1 MGMIPF
7 EKFTEQARAALAR
20 AQELVARL
28 QHNALDTEHL
38 LLVLLGQ
45 AEGLVAEAVRQ
56 RGFDRQAAL
65 KRLQDDLGRRPRGA
79 GVAAQSSGLY
89 VTNRL
94 RETLNRALALA
105 DQHGDQFVGTEH
117 LLLAMLDAPNDNAA
131 RILSEGGL
139 DRDSLM
145 QTFDE
150 IRGGRPVDDPAAESK
165 LPGAREVRRRSD
177 RRWRRTTS
185 STRSSVA
192 RTRSCA

>member
-1 MGMIPF
+1 MAREVGMIPF

-20 AQELVARL
+20 TQELVARL

-65 KRLQDDLGRRPRGA
+65 KRLQDDLGRRPRG
-79 GVAAQSSGLY
+79 GSVAMQSSGLY

-131 RILSEGGL
+131 RILSEGG
-139 DRDSLM
+139 
-145 QTFDE
+145 
-150 IRGGRPVDDPAAESK
+150 
-165 LPGAREVRRRSD
+165 
-177 RRWRRTTS
+177 
-185 STRSSVA
+185 
-192 RTRSCA
+192 